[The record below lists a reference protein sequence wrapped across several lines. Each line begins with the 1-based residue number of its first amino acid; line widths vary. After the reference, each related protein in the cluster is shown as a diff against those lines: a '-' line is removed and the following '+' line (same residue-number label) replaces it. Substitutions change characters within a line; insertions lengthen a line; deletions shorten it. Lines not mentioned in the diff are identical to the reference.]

1 MATTAS
7 TALRA
12 ATDVRIVLTVLIAS
26 MTLIVLIV
34 SPARSCLRNR
44 RNDRQ
49 SENDG
54 SDEDGLAKNVSSRR
68 VGELKRAFHCH
79 CSSLRARNLA
89 AHDQPTNSRGVSHS
103 GLYLIGGVAILTR
116 IVAVWSGARA
126 QNLYRAPMGAHQNLV
141 KMEPARIH
149 PQKGRE

>member
-1 MATTAS
+1 
-7 TALRA
+7 
-12 ATDVRIVLTVLIAS
+12 VLTVLIGY
-26 MTLIVLIV
+26 MTLIVLIL

-68 VGELKRAFHCH
+68 VCELKRALPCPS
-79 CSSLRARNLA
+79 SSLRPRNLA
-89 AHDQPTNSRGVSHS
+89 AHNQPANSRSVSHS

-116 IVAVWSGARA
+116 IVAVCSGARA
-126 QNLYRAPMGAHQNLV
+126 QNLYRAPMG
-141 KMEPARIH
+141 
-149 PQKGRE
+149 